1 MMHEVFDTSQLSP
14 AVEQLISG
22 YPLLSAEEEQAL
34 ARDGSAAARDELI
47 LCNLRLVKSIVL
59 QFSGCGLEPDD
70 LFSEGEVA
78 LIKAV
83 DRYEPTRGR
92 LATYAR
98 HRIRGKIMDYID
110 KYRTLVHVPKP
121 LRKQVNQFRSALET
135 LGGSAAD
142 EEIAAVMDCSL
153 KELQEIRCC
162 SEQYT
167 ESLEAPVVTDT
178 AQEVPFA
185 EAIGTDDADIA
196 AVDHRQLLEFALSFV
211 KPEEAEVLR
220 LRSGIGGGKEMSV
233 REVAEVVGR
242 SKSWVS
248 NTEHAA
254 LEKIRQHEAEILGQ
268 RDFPG
273 GRGR

>member
-83 DRYEPTRGR
+83 DQYEPTRGR

-121 LRKQVNQFRSALET
+121 LRKQVNRFRSALET

-153 KELQEIRCC
+153 EELREIQCC

-178 AQEVPFA
+178 AQEVPLA

-248 NTEHAA
+248 NTEHTAR
-254 LEKIRQHEAEILGQ
+254 EKIQQHEAEILGQ

-273 GRGR
+273 VRGR